1 MKNYIALFLLV
12 CYLLNFTNFGE
23 LTKIPAM
30 LEHYKEHQQESPK
43 ISLLEFLHIHYAHG
57 IVLDEDFS
65 KDMKLPFK
73 SESAFSQTAFS
84 LFTPFPEFKLH
95 PIFID
100 TEDAKLSSIKDVDV
114 SSGFQCN
121 IWQPPKFS

>member
-73 SESAFSQTAFS
+73 SESAFS
-84 LFTPFPEFKLH
+84 PFPEFKLH